1 MLSSVDYAVDALDRD
16 LALEVLESGSDRANV
31 PIRLLN
37 LGSLVRTYVEVYDK
51 ANDND
56 RAILRS
62 SAFGCQRKER
72 ERGNISS
79 PCPATDLPGA
89 SAYQR
94 KVTAATHP
102 PGP

>member
-1 MLSSVDYAVDALDRD
+1 MPSSVDYAVDALDRD

-72 ERGNISS
+72 ERGSISS

-89 SAYQR
+89 SAYQH
-94 KVTAATHP
+94 KAAPTHP